1 MDTGPSRSPKNRSRS
16 KIRLGF
22 QDGRSQ
28 TPFRLEFI
36 DPYYWLME
44 IRWPAFMAATVL
56 CFLLINFLFAFI
68 YLAMP
73 GSVANAQPGSLYDAF
88 FFSVDTLATVG
99 YGNMYPASHLG
110 HGVAVA
116 EIFIGLFYLATVT
129 GLVFARFSRPRHG
142 LLFSRNAVIG
152 RYKGKPAL
160 MVRVAWTR
168 SFPLLDAVA
177 QLSWFEQ
184 VSHPDGKNFRRLR
197 ELELERSHNPI
208 IGLGWTLI
216 HVLPED
222 SDIIEAI
229 KRKDLVL
236 LTASV
241 SGTDMLLAS
250 PSQSL
255 QRYTRNEVL
264 ADHEFVEMISED
276 ENGICLD
283 LKNLHRTQPIDLDT
297 SFAAE

>member
-1 MDTGPSRSPKNRSRS
+1 MDAGPSRSQKNRSRS
-16 KIRLGF
+16 EIRLGF
-22 QDGRSQ
+22 QDGRSK

-73 GSVANAQPGSLYDAF
+73 GSVANAKPGSLYDAF

-99 YGNMYPASHLG
+99 YGNMYPASHLS
-110 HGVAVA
+110 HGVAAV

-152 RYKGKPAL
+152 RYKKKPAL

-177 QLSWFEQ
+177 QLSWLEQ

-208 IGLGWTLI
+208 VGLGWTLI

-229 KRKDLVL
+229 KRNDPML

-255 QRYTRNEVL
+255 QRYGRNEIL

-276 ENGICLD
+276 EDGICLD

-297 SFAAE
+297 AFAAD

>member
-1 MDTGPSRSPKNRSRS
+1 MDSGPSRPLRYRKKSE
-16 KIRLGF
+16 IRLGY
-22 QDGRSQ
+22 QDGRSK

-44 IRWPAFMAATVL
+44 IRWPAFMAATIL
-56 CFLLINFLFAFI
+56 CFLLINLLFAFI

-73 GSVANAQPGSLYDAF
+73 GSVANAQPGSLSDAF

-99 YGNMYPASHLG
+99 YGNMFPASRLG
-110 HGVAVA
+110 HGVAAV

-177 QLSWFEQ
+177 QLSWLEQ
-184 VSHPDGKNFRRLR
+184 VSHPDGKNLRRLR

-208 IGLGWTLI
+208 VGLGWTLI
-216 HVLPED
+216 HVLPGD
-222 SDIIEAI
+222 SDILEALE
-229 KRKDLVL
+229 RDEPLL

-255 QRYTRNEVL
+255 QRYRRDEILV
-264 ADHEFVEMISED
+264 DHEFVEMISED
-276 ENGICLD
+276 EDGICLD
-283 LKNLHRTQPIDLDT
+283 LRNLHLTHPIALDA
-297 SFAAE
+297 SLAAE

>member
-1 MDTGPSRSPKNRSRS
+1 
-16 KIRLGF
+16 
-22 QDGRSQ
+22 
-28 TPFRLEFI
+28 
-36 DPYYWLME
+36 ME

-68 YLAMP
+68 YVAMP

-99 YGNMYPASHLG
+99 YGNMYPASRLG
-110 HGVAVA
+110 HGVAAV

-152 RYKGKPAL
+152 RYNGKPAL

-177 QLSWFEQ
+177 QLSWLEE
-184 VSHPDGKNFRRLR
+184 VRHSDGKSFRRLR
-197 ELELERSHNPI
+197 ELELERNHNPI
-208 IGLGWTLI
+208 VGLGWTLI

-222 SDIIEAI
+222 SDILEAVE
-229 KRKDLVL
+229 RGDPVL

-241 SGTDMLLAS
+241 GGTDMLLAS

-255 QRYTRNEVL
+255 QRYRRNEIL
-264 ADHEFVEMISED
+264 ADHEFVEMISQDED
-276 ENGICLD
+276 GICLD
-283 LKNLHRTQPIDLDT
+283 LRSLHLTQPISLDT
-297 SFAAE
+297 SSAAG